1 VRRAALIYNPTSG
14 RRNHARLLDGV
25 LAALRGGG
33 FAVEP
38 APTSYAGEAT
48 VLARGLAASGC
59 EVVFSF
65 GGDGTAREVAAG
77 LLGSPAALGFL
88 PGGTA
93 NVLTLGFG
101 LPRNPVAAAAALG
114 RAPVCDFDVGR
125 VAGCGPEGAT
135 PFLMMV
141 SAGLDATV
149 LAALDLRLKRRLGKG
164 AFVWQGLSEWWRYGY
179 PDIEVV
185 ADGRRLT
192 ATFAAAA
199 NIPYYAGSF
208 QLAPSA
214 QPDNRRLELVLF
226 HGRGRAS
233 TLGFILDLVRG
244 RHLRRRDVTVLRVE
258 EVVLAGPAGAAAQV
272 DGDLC
277 AERLPL
283 TVRLAPERLRVL
295 SPACTGRESHT

>member
-14 RRNHARLLDGV
+14 RRNHARALDKV
-25 LAALRGGG
+25 LATLRGGG

-48 VLARGLAASGC
+48 VLARGLAAAGC

-101 LPRNPVAAAAALG
+101 LPRDPVRAAAALC
-114 RAPVCDFDVGR
+114 RAPVCDFDVG
-125 VAGCGPEGAT
+125 VAGLAT

-149 LAALDLRLKRRLGKG
+149 LAALDLRLKHRFGKG

-179 PDIEVV
+179 PDIEVI

-208 QLAPSA
+208 QLAPA
-214 QPDNRRLELVLF
+214 ARPDNRRLELVLF
-226 HGRGRAS
+226 RGRGRAS
-233 TLGFILDLVRG
+233 TLGFALDLVRAA
-244 RHLRRRDVTVLRVE
+244 HVRRRDVTVLRVE
-258 EVVLAGPAGAAAQV
+258 EVTLAGPAGAAAQV

-283 TVRLAPERLRVL
+283 TVRLAPERLKVL
-295 SPACTGRESHT
+295 SPAHRGS